1 MIVHF
6 LLDGVE
12 YNVSVLSLSRSFS
25 IKDAIA
31 ASTTQD
37 GNIYRDPIGTYYN
50 YTMVV
55 ADKGDMAALD
65 AFWEAISQPVASHV
79 CVFPY
84 NQRLRKGCTLL
95 LELSL
100 SGGCTATAWSGEK
113 SRSTLRRK
121 PRRYLYE
128 LRNKLH

>member
-1 MIVHF
+1 MIVQF

-25 IKDAIA
+25 VKDAIA

-55 ADKGDMAALD
+55 ADKGDMEALD
-65 AFWEAISQPVASHV
+65 AFWEAISQPVAYAYS
-79 CVFPY
+79 PTTSR
-84 NQRLRKGCTLL
+84 RLHKGCTLL

-113 SRSTLRRK
+113 SR
-121 PRRYLYE
+121 
-128 LRNKLH
+128 

>member
-1 MIVHF
+1 MIVQF
-6 LLDGVE
+6 LLDGAE

-84 NQRLRKGCTLL
+84 NQQTLTQRMYVTTGTQPIRRLHSNGVEWGEIKINF
-95 LELSL
+95 
-100 SGGCTATAWSGEK
+100 TAQAPK
-113 SRSTLRRK
+113 VLV
-121 PRRYLYE
+121 
-128 LRNKLH
+128 